1 MSTTKSTADQ
11 VDAIIKAAFERSGV
25 IIAKKEA
32 ALKALEADIEAAK
45 EARDAYLKKG
55 DIAKAEEVEEA
66 KTTAEQAL
74 ADAKTTN
81 NAQTST
87 DLLTRAVKELTNTIE
102 ALNNAQTSTDANVAA
117 WGFGTEREDDGKVK
131 ALPGTWAHWVTDTV
145 SAHQVT
151 LHGPDGKSGLVKDV
165 ADAKTAAQQAL
176 EAANAAKT
184 AAEQAPVQNGPA
196 YGRSFWGVM
205 LICTIL
211 GGVVGLIAGSLFLA
225 TGVPGFGPV
234 TGFLLGLVIGLI
246 AGYFIAN
253 MRTNNAQKKGEQ

>member
-11 VDAIIKAAFERSGV
+11 VDAIIGTAFRRSDE
-25 IIAKKEA
+25 IIAKKKA
-32 ALKALEADIEAAK
+32 ALKALEADIKAAE
-45 EARDAYLKKG
+45 EARDAYRKKG
-55 DIAKAEEVEEA
+55 DVAKAEEVEEA
-66 KTTAEQAL
+66 KAKAEQAL
-74 ADAKTTN
+74 ENAKTT
-81 NAQTST
+81 
-87 DLLTRAVKELTNTIE
+87 
-102 ALNNAQTSTDANVAA
+102 TDADPTTAATKATDIADTAAETLRRELKVVSDNVAD
-117 WGFGTEREDDGKVK
+117 WGFGSERGDNGQVK

-184 AAEQAPVQNGPA
+184 TAEQAPAQNGPA
-196 YGRSFWGVM
+196 YGRAFWGVV
-205 LICTIL
+205 LLCTVL
-211 GGVVGLIAGSLFLA
+211 GGVLGLIAGYLFLM

-234 TGFLLGLVIGLI
+234 TGLLLGLVIGLI
-246 AGYFIAN
+246 TGYLIAN

>member
-11 VDAIIKAAFERSGV
+11 IDAILSTAFRRSAE

-32 ALKALEADIEAAK
+32 ALKALEADIKAAK

-55 DIAKAEEVEEA
+55 DVAKAEEVEEA
-66 KTTAEQAL
+66 KTKAEQAL
-74 ADAKTTN
+74 ADAKTT
-81 NAQTST
+81 
-87 DLLTRAVKELTNTIE
+87 
-102 ALNNAQTSTDANVAA
+102 TDADPTAAAEKATDIADTAAETLRRELKAVSDNVAD
-117 WGFGTEREDDGKVK
+117 WGFGTEREDDGRVK
-131 ALPGTWAHWVTDTV
+131 AVPGTWADWTTRTI
-145 SAHQVT
+145 SAHQET

-184 AAEQAPVQNGPA
+184 AAEQTPVQNGPA
-196 YGRSFWGVM
+196 YGRPFWGVM

-211 GGVVGLIAGSLFLA
+211 GGVVGLIAGYIFLA